1 MLFLSEGEGCA
12 KSQSQNQNQSQRW
25 ERVSK
30 ERVDFSD
37 H

>member
-1 MLFLSEGEGCA
+1 MLFLSEGEECA
-12 KSQSQNQNQSQRW
+12 KSQSQNQWW